1 MRIIA
6 LIFVVFGVALAG
18 GAAFFASEYFKR
30 LEANMAQPDPGPQT
44 VQILAALTPL
54 KYGDTLEIKT
64 ADKTLQWI
72 KWPTANV
79 PDGAFTR
86 GEDLFGPANS
96 QKRTVLRGIEPG
108 ELILQSKVSG
118 FGENV
123 RVAAQLSSGKRAF
136 TIPINAVRGVA
147 GLIAPG
153 DRVDI
158 LLTRT
163 IERQPTTSL
172 ILQDV
177 LVIATDQTSNKEN
190 TRARIA
196 KTATV
201 EVDPKQAA
209 KLTLAQSVGQLT
221 LTLRGMNEAQSP
233 DVAPV
238 RLEDL
243 PAQPAK
249 PKPVV
254 APAPA
259 PAPKT
264 TTVRVRRAGQATEV
278 PVD

>member
-44 VQILAALTPL
+44 VQIIAALQSL
-54 KYGDTLEIKT
+54 KYGDKLHIDS
-64 ADKTLQWI
+64 ADKALQWI
-72 KWPTANV
+72 KWPKDNV
-79 PDGAFTR
+79 PKGAFTR
-86 GEDLFGPANS
+86 AEDLFGPGNVET
-96 QKRTVLRGIEPG
+96 RTVLRGIEPG
-108 ELILQSKVSG
+108 ELILTSKVSG
-118 FGENV
+118 FGEDV

-163 IERQPTTSL
+163 IQRQPTTSV

-177 LVIATDQTSNKEN
+177 LVIATDQRSDKEN

-201 EVDPKQAA
+201 EIDPKQAS
-209 KLTLAQSVGQLT
+209 KLTLAQSVGKLT
-221 LTLRGMNEAQSP
+221 LTLRGMNEAESTE
-233 DVAPV
+233 VAPV

-243 PAQPAK
+243 PAQPVK
-249 PKPVV
+249 VEP

-259 PAPKT
+259 PAPKAA
-264 TTVRVRRAGQATEV
+264 TVRVRRGGQAVEV